1 MNSMEVDKLADN
13 VSNKENPPIIC
24 GDCGKG
30 FDSEL
35 DCNVHMASHVPS
47 TRIECL
53 KCEII
58 STRRRIQH
66 PCANAPYDY

>member
-1 MNSMEVDKLADN
+1 MEVDKLADN

-53 KCEII
+53 KC
-58 STRRRIQH
+58 
-66 PCANAPYDY
+66 